1 MKNTILVLYIFISIA
16 SGAQNSNIDWQ
27 ADINYLKTE
36 LPKKHYNLF
45 MVKSQEDFNNGLDL
59 IAAQK
64 DQLSDFEMAV
74 KLKQLVAS
82 MGDLHT
88 HVSLRQFWDSN
99 RFLPLNLMWFS
110 EGIIVQGTTKKNE
123 AILGGKLLAL
133 NGIPIN
139 IVIDSLSTLATIDNM
154 ATIKNT
160 MPKML
165 PLIQALEYFGIAT
178 SDTVNLQLKNEN
190 GQTLNYMISSES
202 TNRSNAV
209 GVIPD
214 PIPLC
219 YQNRRAFFWDHADSK
234 NNVYYIQY
242 NQCWSREHVPSGF
255 RGNVQDLPSFAEFQN
270 QIIDTIKANNFNK
283 IIFDIRFNG
292 GGNSDQG
299 TQLIKELSTLKKA
312 NKKGKLYVIIGR
324 KTFSSAIIN
333 AMDFRN
339 MTNAI
344 LVGEETSGKP
354 NHLGEVK
361 RMQLPSSG
369 LSVQYS
375 TKYFKRTDKDLN
387 TITPDHIIEASFKD
401 FKEGHDPV
409 YEWIVNQ

>member
-1 MKNTILVLYIFISIA
+1 MKNTILILYIFISIA
-16 SGAQNSNIDWQ
+16 SCAQNSSIDWR
-27 ADINYLKTE
+27 ADIDYLKTE

-45 MVKSQEDFNNGLDL
+45 MVKSQQDFNNGLDR

-64 DQLSDFEMAV
+64 NELSDFEIAV
-74 KLKQLVAS
+74 KLQQLIAS
-82 MGDLHT
+82 MGDMHT
-88 HVSLRQFWDSN
+88 SVSLKPFFDFN
-99 RFLPLNLMWFS
+99 RMLPLGLMWFND
-110 EGIIVQGTTKKNE
+110 GIFVQTTTRDNE
-123 AILGGKLLAL
+123 AILGGKLLKV
-133 NGIPIN
+133 NGTPVN
-139 IVIDSLSTLATIDNM
+139 TVIDSLSTITTIDNQ
-154 ATIKNT
+154 ATVKKIIPET
-160 MPKML
+160 L
-165 PLIQALEYFGIAT
+165 PAIQLLEYYGFAD
-178 SDTVNLQLKNEN
+178 SDTVELQIENEN
-190 GQTLNYMISSES
+190 GDIINYNIKPERI
-202 TNRSNAV
+202 NRSNAV
-209 GVIPD
+209 RVLPE
-214 PIPLC
+214 PLPLC
-219 YQNRRAFFWDHADSK
+219 YQNGRDLFWDKIVKD

-242 NQCWSREHVPSGF
+242 KQCWSREHVPSGF
-255 RGNVQDLPSFAEFQN
+255 RGNVQDLPSFTEFQN
-270 QIIDTIKANNFNK
+270 RIIDTIKANNFDK

-375 TKYFKRTDKDLN
+375 TKYFKRTDKDLK

-401 FKEGHDPV
+401 FKEGRDPF
-409 YEWIVNQ
+409 YEWIVSQ